1 MPVRSPDRVAL
12 HRAEANGPDTLPCYS
27 ERLRK
32 IGTKLGLYCSSA
44 SWPQPKFVPSLRMMI
59 LYVVLSI
66 VWGLPLAVLV
76 TTSVGCGLS
85 SRFANYV
92 RGHLGF

>member
-1 MPVRSPDRVAL
+1 
-12 HRAEANGPDTLPCYS
+12 
-27 ERLRK
+27 
-32 IGTKLGLYCSSA
+32 
-44 SWPQPKFVPSLRMMI
+44 MMI

>member
-1 MPVRSPDRVAL
+1 MSFS
-12 HRAEANGPDTLPCYS
+12 C
-27 ERLRK
+27 
-32 IGTKLGLYCSSA
+32 
-44 SWPQPKFVPSLRMMI
+44 MMI

-76 TTSVGCGLS
+76 ATSLGCGLS
-85 SRFANYV
+85 PRFADFV